1 MSGDGKCFVG
11 KESRRKGREGEMG
24 EGLRVYRKDLFDEM
38 VFKLRFK
45 AHR

>member
-1 MSGDGKCFVG
+1 MSGDGKCSVE
-11 KESRRKGREGEMG
+11 KESRKKGREGEMG

-38 VFKLRFK
+38 VFKLRFE